1 MTSEYQ
7 KNYND
12 GDNDG
17 NNDNEEKEQYTVEEF
32 TIFNDETHMNSILV
46 FGLFIV
52 LFGFVYLYGYHGILK
67 FEKNLN
73 YLIALLFSGFGIALS
88 VVLIMNTLKY
98 LSSSTMTDLEKQ
110 SARTGMIT
118 MLILIIFFSMMA
130 VIRFNYSKL
139 FNALNKTLK

>member
-1 MTSEYQ
+1 M
-7 KNYND
+7 KKLF
-12 GDNDG
+12 
-17 NNDNEEKEQYTVEEF
+17 NESYESYDVTNGQPVDSVESF
-32 TIFNDETHMNSILV
+32 TLLNDETQMNSILV

-67 FEKNLN
+67 FEKNFN

-88 VVLIMNTLKY
+88 VMLIMNTFKY

-118 MLILIIFFSMMA
+118 MIILIIFFSMMA
-130 VIRFNYSKL
+130 IIRFNYSKL
-139 FNALNKTLK
+139 FDVLNKTLK